1 MQANTQRALFWMK
14 QLGDEFEYVATS
26 RLQEKFKIMLL
37 MVYVDIFSQI
47 WWEFI
52 KEKPVRG
59 TQKERFSSWCDGF
72 VFSKANDHFEKH
84 NGEFNLLDGNTF
96 YTIRNSLL
104 HFGGLPD
111 LEGKPVFIS
120 SYTREEFLKR
130 YSSKIGSTE
139 VLVLCPKVL
148 FVAVAIAISATIKKI
163 IDEVNDGDKQS
174 EILLKISNR
183 VEKESALPIIVNA
196 DDT

>member
-1 MQANTQRALFWMK
+1 MK
-14 QLGDEFEYVATS
+14 QLGDEFEYIATS
-26 RLQEKFKIMLL
+26 PLQEKFKIMLL

-52 KEKPVRG
+52 KAKPVIG
-59 TQKERFSSWCDGF
+59 TQKERFSSWCDFF
-72 VFSKANDHFEKH
+72 VFSKANDHFEKYI
-84 NGEFNLLDGNTF
+84 GEFDLLDGNTF

-111 LEGKPVFIS
+111 LGGIPVFIS
-120 SYTREEFLKR
+120 SYTREEYLRR
-130 YSSKIGSTE
+130 YSSKIGSRE
-139 VLVLCPKVL
+139 FLILCPKVL
-148 FVAVAIAISATIKKI
+148 FVAVAIAISDTIKKI
-163 IDEVNDGDKQS
+163 IDEVNDDDKQS

-183 VEKESALPIIVNA
+183 VGKEAALPINLNA